1 MAAVPI
7 YQLSV
12 GDEKI
17 DVHRKR
23 IKHIYLAVS
32 RADGRLKVTA
42 PLRVGDATLA
52 AFVLSKQNWITRQRA
67 NLRALHAR
75 QMQQELQFISGENH
89 FYRGESY
96 LLNVVH
102 QKSSPRVAVR
112 DNSYIDIYIR
122 HGATLEQRQKILTQ
136 WYRDQLRQLIPPLIE
151 KWQPVIDVE
160 VKEWSIKQMKTRWG
174 TCNINAQRIWLNL
187 ELIKK
192 PINCLEY
199 VVVHEMVHL
208 LERHHNARFKAYMDG
223 FLPEWR
229 EYKLAL
235 NHS

>member
-7 YQLSV
+7 YQLDV
-12 GDEKI
+12 GNEKI
-17 DVHRKR
+17 DVQRKR

-32 RADGRLKVTA
+32 RTDGRIKISA
-42 PLRVGDATLA
+42 PLRIGDATLA

-67 NLRALHAR
+67 NLRALQAK
-75 QMQQELQFISGENH
+75 QTQQELRFVSGENH
-89 FYRGESY
+89 FFRGQSY

-102 QKSSPRVAVR
+102 QQSSPRVAVR
-112 DNSYIDIYIR
+112 DNRVIDIYIR
-122 HGATLEQRQKILTQ
+122 HGATLEQRRKILTQ

-160 VKEWSIKQMKTRWG
+160 VKEWSVKQMKTRWG

-208 LERHHNARFKAYMDG
+208 LERHHNARFKAYMDR

-229 EYKLAL
+229 ECKLAL
-235 NHS
+235 NHF